1 MKRKNK
7 EIQKLSFEKARS
19 ISIVD
24 TLKKSGHFPKKESEK
39 QSWFN
44 SPFRKENQPS
54 FKVNNVRNH
63 WYDFGTGESG
73 NVIDLIVKIN
83 SCSPVEALQFLSE
96 GVFSFH
102 KQLTTIEEKEYKILK
117 VKKLENIA
125 LIQYLKSRKID
136 IEIAKKYCS
145 EIYYDMK
152 GKKYFAIAFKN
163 DFGGYEIRNK
173 YFKGS
178 FDTKG
183 IRKIKND
190 SNSLSIFEGFIDFL
204 SYLSLKNMPKRNEDF
219 IILNS
224 VALIEKA
231 LPEIKKYDNIFCYF
245 DRDSAGEKTMKIVK
259 NEYQKSIDCSFS
271 FAPFKDL
278 NDYLIHT
285 QNDDVTK

>member
-7 EIQKLSFEKARS
+7 EIQKLTFEKARS

-39 QSWFN
+39 ESWFN

-54 FKVNNVRNH
+54 FKVNNARNH

-73 NVIDLIVKIN
+73 NVIDLIVKMN
-83 SCSPVEALQFLSE
+83 SCSPLEALQFLTE

-102 KQLTTIEEKEYKILK
+102 KQLITIEEKEYKILE
-117 VKKLENIA
+117 VKKLENNA
-125 LIQYLKSRKID
+125 LLQYIKSRKID
-136 IEIAKKYCS
+136 IEIAKKHCS
-145 EIYYDMK
+145 EIHYDMK

-178 FDTKG
+178 FGTKG
-183 IRKIKND
+183 IRTIING
-190 SNSLSIFEGFIDFL
+190 SNSVSVFEGFIDFL
-204 SYLSLKNMPKRNEDF
+204 SYLTLKNMPKRDEDF

-231 LPEIKKYDNIFCYF
+231 LPELKNYRNIFCYF
-245 DRDSAGEKTMKIVK
+245 DRDLAGKNTMKTVK
-259 NEYQKSIDCSFS
+259 ENYSNAINCSFCFS
-271 FAPFKDL
+271 PQKDL
-278 NDYLIHT
+278 NDYLINT
-285 QNDDVTK
+285 KSLDV